1 MTAYL
6 ATADRSPSRL
16 LGRMMVAVMLFLL
29 IFGTIHYIHFRF
41 MLVNVVLFS
50 AVLDGLLA
58 TGVTCLILFT
68 SRYFSPVQFSEK
80 VLLSVI
86 FSLTGYTL
94 ALSIPAVLD
103 RSLSFYIL
111 EKLQQ
116 RGGGIMLNR
125 MPEVFTQEYMKEHH
139 LVEIRLTEQ
148 MEAGTVVVRDGCVQ
162 LTPWGNS
169 MATASRFYRLHFLPT
184 RRLLMGTYSAALV
197 DPFQGDQGEKDYV
210 CH

>member
-1 MTAYL
+1 
-6 ATADRSPSRL
+6 
-16 LGRMMVAVMLFLL
+16 
-29 IFGTIHYIHFRF
+29 

-58 TGVTCLILFT
+58 AGATCLILFT

-80 VLLSVI
+80 ILLSVI
-86 FSLTGYTL
+86 FLLTGYTL
-94 ALSIPAVLD
+94 ALSIPAVID
-103 RSLSFYIL
+103 RSLSVYIL

-116 RGGGIMLNR
+116 RGGGILLNR

-139 LVEIRLTEQ
+139 LVDIRMTEQ